1 MALQVSSDAQLV
13 FFNKVFGSTAATTT
27 RVKAL
32 LSHGVTFEVS
42 LYSIRAY
49 SGSKTPLS
57 VVQLTTGST
66 SLIKGTVDQTVTL
79 QNMKLIEQWVSKLY
93 QEQGAPVS
101 KAPVKAT
108 PTKLVLKGSTHTLP
122 HLLNLIKAVHKVMG
136 PLGASLAMAKT
147 AVQQAMAGTPTDIGT
162 FPTYEEANA
171 AAAVVNDAE
180 GFVELVPAGAHTVAA
195 SSQFK
200 KPAGPGYFEGLAPK
214 VAKPV
219 DKVIDLKAAEAL
231 GQKVHGTSSGSV
243 YHTIALS
250 EHGVKIAA
258 RLYKSGSISIRAEW
272 TPASTLAG
280 VQAELKKLEESG
292 VQMKANYGSIH
303 FDAQDV
309 PLQRVIGAFLVGT
322 GIQWKAAVMNG
333 AELVIGEK

>member
-13 FFNKVFGSTAATTT
+13 FFNKVFGLYSPVTE

-32 LSHGVTFEVS
+32 QGLGITFEVS

-49 SGSKTPLS
+49 GPDGVPLGP
-57 VVQLTTGST
+57 VKLTIGST
-66 SLIKGTVDQTVTL
+66 SLIKGTVDQSVTL
-79 QNMKLIEQWVSKLY
+79 QNMHLIEGWIAEMY
-93 QEQGAPVS
+93 QAHGAPVS
-101 KAPVKAT
+101 KAKAVDH
-108 PTKLVLKGSTHTLP
+108 KVVLVGSTHPLP
-122 HLLNLIKAVHKVMG
+122 HLLKLVKAVFTVTGWTLVEAKKKV
-136 PLGASLAMAKT
+136 
-147 AVQQAMAGTPTDIGT
+147 QEAMAGIPAIIGVY
-162 FPTYEEANA
+162 PSLEAANA
-171 AAAVVNDAE
+171 AAAPIQAAE
-180 GFVELVPAGAHTVAA
+180 GKVEITPVGTHIAAAH
-195 SSQFK
+195 SILK
-200 KPAGPGYFEGLAPK
+200 KTGPLPTGGKLEVSFAP
-214 VAKPV
+214 KPV

>member
-13 FFNKVFGSTAATTT
+13 FFNKVFGSTAATTN

-66 SLIKGTVDQTVTL
+66 SLIKGTVDQMVAL
-79 QNMKLIEQWVSKLY
+79 QNRKAIEQWVANLY
-93 QEQGAPVS
+93 QEQGAPAVV
-101 KAPVKAT
+101 KPAPVVLPQT
-108 PTKLVLKGSTHTLP
+108 LVSVTALGLTDTDPKPNFIS
-122 HLLNLIKAVHKVMG
+122 LIKAIREVTG
-136 PLGASLAMAKT
+136 DSLAVAKT
-147 AVQQAMAGTPTDIGT
+147 KAESLLAGVDVAFGVYKTL
-162 FPTYEEANA
+162 EEAKIKTHQLQ
-171 AAAVVNDAE
+171 
-180 GFVELVPAGAHTVAA
+180 GLV
-195 SSQFK
+195 
-200 KPAGPGYFEGLAPK
+200 K
-214 VAKPV
+214 VALGGVEALKVSAVPHSVVGPYSWDKTKPV
-219 DKVIDLKAAEAL
+219 DKVIDLKDAAAL
-231 GQKVHGTSSGSV
+231 GQKVHGTSTGSV
-243 YHTIALS
+243 YHTIALTDK
-250 EHGVKIAA
+250 VKVAA

-272 TPASTLAG
+272 TDSPTE
-280 VQAELKKLEESG
+280 ELKKLAEAG
-292 VQMKANYGSIH
+292 VQMKPTYGSIH